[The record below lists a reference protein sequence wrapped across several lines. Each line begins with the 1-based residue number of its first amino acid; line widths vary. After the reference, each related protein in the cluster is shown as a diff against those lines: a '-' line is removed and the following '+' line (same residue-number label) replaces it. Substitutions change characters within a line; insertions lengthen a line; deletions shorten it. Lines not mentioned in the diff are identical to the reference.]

1 MKKILLILLLLL
13 LSTGSIVSN
22 ASTNG
27 TNNGVITLKISSE
40 NQKQINDASI
50 RLLDQ
55 MYGIDNFK
63 KIKIGKPIVIFE
75 TDGNSLTISNDFIA
89 PVYSGNSQ
97 IGVLSFGYN
106 ENGELIS
113 TYSESLDNKIE
124 NKKSL
129 LIRTDGALIQYSN
142 DEQKI
147 LYDTKERKIKL
158 TVNLGEVDQLFTS
171 IDDAIFASDP
181 LEINDYIYQSSSFTT
196 LSISESQILSVPY
209 KSNATVSDE
218 YGSRGIC
225 WAASI
230 ASIVDYKTYYSRT
243 ALQIYQENR
252 NLGLTGV
259 GDKTNKLAAFSRYG
273 LSASETSPKTYSS
286 VKSYITSNKPIM
298 MDFFSST
305 SGHSVVLKGF
315 TKDDVGYVTYSIMD
329 PNYSGTTILDVSSS
343 AQSSGSAL
351 YFPLYGM
358 YWKYSY
364 VY

>member
-1 MKKILLILLLLL
+1 
-13 LSTGSIVSN
+13 
-22 ASTNG
+22 
-27 TNNGVITLKISSE
+27 
-40 NQKQINDASI
+40 
-50 RLLDQ
+50 
-55 MYGIDNFK
+55 
-63 KIKIGKPIVIFE
+63 
-75 TDGNSLTISNDFIA
+75 
-89 PVYSGNSQ
+89 
-97 IGVLSFGYN
+97 
-106 ENGELIS
+106 
-113 TYSESLDNKIE
+113 
-124 NKKSL
+124 
-129 LIRTDGALIQYSN
+129 
-142 DEQKI
+142 
-147 LYDTKERKIKL
+147 LYDTKERKTKL
-158 TVNLGEVDQLFTS
+158 SVNFGEVDQVFASIDNAVFTS
-171 IDDAIFASDP
+171 DTLDVIDYNY
-181 LEINDYIYQSSSFTT
+181 LSSSFAT

-209 KSNATVSDE
+209 KNNETVSDE

-252 NLGLTGV
+252 NLGLTGI

-273 LSASETSPKTYSS
+273 LSASETSPKTYTS
-286 VKSYITSNKPIM
+286 VRSYITSNKPIM
-298 MDFFSST
+298 MGFFSSS

-329 PNYSGTTILDVSSS
+329 PNYSGTTIIDVSSA

>member
-1 MKKILLILLLLL
+1 MKKILLILLILL
-13 LSTGSIVSN
+13 LSTCSIVSI

-40 NQKQINDASI
+40 KQNNFNDASI
-50 RLLDQ
+50 RLLGQ
-55 MYGIDNFK
+55 MYGVDNFK

-75 TDGNSLTISNDFIA
+75 TDDNSLTISNDFIA
-89 PVYSGNSQ
+89 PVYLGDSQ
-97 IGVLSFGYN
+97 IGLLSFGYN

-113 TYSESLDNKIE
+113 TYSESLKNRID

-147 LYDTKERKIKL
+147 LYDTKERKSKL
-158 TVNLGEVDQLFTS
+158 IVKLGEVDQLFTS
-171 IDDAIFASDP
+171 ID
-181 LEINDYIYQSSSFTT
+181 
-196 LSISESQILSVPY
+196 
-209 KSNATVSDE
+209 
-218 YGSRGIC
+218 
-225 WAASI
+225 I

-273 LSASETSPKTYSS
+273 LSASETSPKTYTS

-298 MDFFSST
+298 MDFFSSST
-305 SGHSVVLKGF
+305 DSGHSVVLKGF